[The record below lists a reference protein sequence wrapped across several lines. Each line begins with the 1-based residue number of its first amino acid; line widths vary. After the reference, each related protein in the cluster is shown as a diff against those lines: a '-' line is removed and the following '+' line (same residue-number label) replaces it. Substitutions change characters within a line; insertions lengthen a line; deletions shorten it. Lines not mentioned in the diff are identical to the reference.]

1 MDVRSKTM
9 AAAHGTRSEGVFIIG
24 PRGII
29 EDVDDAG
36 CTLLGYARSELVGLH
51 GSEVVPPEA
60 RPATAASIDRMRRA
74 EIARREGRLRRKDGT
89 LLRVDVHAQPLP
101 DGRLSLRV
109 RPIDPRPRP
118 GTDGETV
125 ARGMK

>member
-1 MDVRSKTM
+1 MDVRRKSIS
-9 AAAHGTRSEGVFIIG
+9 AAPETRSHGVFVVG

-36 CTLLGYARSELVGLH
+36 CTLLGYASGELVGLH

-60 RPATAASIDRMRRA
+60 RPSTAASIDRMRRA
-74 EIARREGRLRRKDGT
+74 EITRREGRLRRKDGT

-101 DGRLSLRV
+101 DGRLSLHV
-109 RPIDPRPRP
+109 R
-118 GTDGETV
+118 
-125 ARGMK
+125 